1 MEVRNPKSNVAK
13 WDWKSIEAL
22 VLSGKS
28 PKDICAMPEFEGL
41 NVRYLQNVSAKNG
54 WVKKRR
60 EIEAASLAGMDKKI
74 VERKS
79 EGVEAHHK
87 FVFGQLE
94 RLRSAIQEKEVKG
107 SVKELRE
114 YLDMLQ
120 KYLDA
125 AETSYGLKADQVRDE
140 SAVSLNA
147 MVALHILPPSKAK
160 EAQVIEV
167 QAISSH
173 VMSENADSDEGSD
186 GIDETGDVEGENSTL
201 ENSEK
206 VN

>member
-1 MEVRNPKSNVAK
+1 MQIENNKSAVKK
-13 WDWKSIEAL
+13 WDWVAIEAL
-22 VLSGKS
+22 VLSGKG
-28 PKDICAMPEFEGL
+28 PKEICSMPEFHGL

-87 FVFGQLE
+87 FVFSQLE

-125 AETSYGLKADQVRDE
+125 ADTSYGLKAEQVRDE

-160 EAQVIEV
+160 EEQIIEV
-167 QAISSH
+167 QAFSTT
-173 VMSENADSDEGSD
+173 EEGSARHSD
-186 GIDETGDVEGENSTL
+186 VVSESGDFTD
-201 ENSEK
+201 K
-206 VN
+206 

>member
-1 MEVRNPKSNVAK
+1 MVCKYRIVGYDYRMVNPKSAVKK
-13 WDWKSIEAL
+13 WDWGKLEAL
-22 VLSGKS
+22 IISGKS
-28 PKDICAMPEFEGL
+28 PKEICALPEFEGL
-41 NVRYLQNVSAKNG
+41 NVRYLQNISARNG

-60 EIEAASLAGMDKKI
+60 EVEAAALAGMEKGIIDK
-74 VERKS
+74 RS
-79 EGVEAHHK
+79 AGVEEHHK

-94 RLRSAIQEKEVKG
+94 RLRSAISEKQVKG

-147 MVALHILPPSKAK
+147 MVALHIIPPSRANEIQVV
-160 EAQVIEV
+160 EAEIIGANAECQKVI
-167 QAISSH
+167 SDKG
-173 VMSENADSDEGSD
+173 SESTCED
-186 GIDETGDVEGENSTL
+186 GERE
-201 ENSEK
+201 
-206 VN
+206 

>member
-1 MEVRNPKSNVAK
+1 MEVRNPKSTVAK

-28 PKDICAMPEFEGL
+28 PKEICAMPEFQGL
-41 NVRYLQNVSAKNG
+41 NTRYLQNISAKNG

-94 RLRSAIQEKEVKG
+94 RLRSAISEKQVKG

-125 AETSYGLKADQVRDE
+125 AETSYGLKADQVKDE

-147 MVALHILPPSKAK
+147 MVALHILPPSKAV

-167 QAISSH
+167 KEISTS
-173 VMSENADSDEGSD
+173 VECENG
-186 GIDETGDVEGENSTL
+186 TGDKGSEGMEEMAIAECENSI
-201 ENSEK
+201 SD
-206 VN
+206 